1 MPDSDVAA
9 QQREAA
15 PAWNVA
21 VPYRTPARSLGL
33 RPGISLDKALRLA
46 AQLDDAEL
54 FHSHRCV
61 RDTA

>member
-1 MPDSDVAA
+1 MPDSDVPA

-15 PAWNVA
+15 SAWNVA

-46 AQLDDAEL
+46 AELEDAEL
-54 FHSHRCV
+54 LHSHRCI
-61 RDTA
+61 RESA